1 MDKPKKLKMNAKTF
15 RIITAPIMVLFLIF
29 ALALSIITN
38 YFTPSLNAFLGKGA
52 RKATTPSGTSDW
64 DTDYYDITSTSSEDA
79 LNNSLK
85 TSENIADEA

>member
-38 YFTPSLNAFLGKGA
+38 YFTPSRATLLLTMTRATAPMMMSPSTVWFA
-52 RKATTPSGTSDW
+52 PATT
-64 DTDYYDITSTSSEDA
+64 STCW
-79 LNNSLK
+79 
-85 TSENIADEA
+85 I

>member
-38 YFTPSLNAFLGKGA
+38 YFTPSLNALVSVLW
-52 RKATTPSGTSDW
+52 P
-64 DTDYYDITSTSSEDA
+64 
-79 LNNSLK
+79 
-85 TSENIADEA
+85 

>member
-38 YFTPSLNAFLGKGA
+38 YFTPSLNACPPQRVGLPGL
-52 RKATTPSGTSDW
+52 RC
-64 DTDYYDITSTSSEDA
+64 Y
-79 LNNSLK
+79 
-85 TSENIADEA
+85 

>member
-38 YFTPSLNAFLGKGA
+38 YFTPCRYLLV
-52 RKATTPSGTSDW
+52 
-64 DTDYYDITSTSSEDA
+64 
-79 LNNSLK
+79 
-85 TSENIADEA
+85 

>member
-38 YFTPSLNAFLGKGA
+38 YFTPSLNASLA
-52 RKATTPSGTSDW
+52 CTPHTTT
-64 DTDYYDITSTSSEDA
+64 TC
-79 LNNSLK
+79 
-85 TSENIADEA
+85 